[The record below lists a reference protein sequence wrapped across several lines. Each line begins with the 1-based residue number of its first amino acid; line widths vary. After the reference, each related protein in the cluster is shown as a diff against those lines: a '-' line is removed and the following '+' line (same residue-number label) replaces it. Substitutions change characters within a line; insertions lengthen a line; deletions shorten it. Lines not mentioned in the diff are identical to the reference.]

1 MSGHTEKQIFTV
13 SCTVL
18 STRLTQ
24 DLILIPDFIK
34 VQVGDK
40 DMHIKITLGSK
51 IFIQT
56 TWHGISSPRDYFF
69 HF

>member
-1 MSGHTEKQIFTV
+1 MHVNVDLFRRDHTSGHTEKQKITV

-24 DLILIPDFIK
+24 DFILIPDFIK

-40 DMHIKITLGSK
+40 DMYIL
-51 IFIQT
+51 
-56 TWHGISSPRDYFF
+56 
-69 HF
+69 